1 MMKMNE
7 KKLKL
12 LIEYLEVLSKI
23 EGNYHSEINNAIKA
37 IESEFRISRNENKER
52 SGFISNGLISST
64 AYKTNTKGVAES
76 TVKEM
81 YNSMGDKEGNVHSTK
96 IEFTPDSIHLRANKI
111 NLGENITKE

>member
-1 MMKMNE
+1 MNE

-12 LIEYLEVLSKI
+12 LIEYLEVLGKI
-23 EGNYHSEINNAIKA
+23 EGNYHFEINNAIKA

-111 NLGENITKE
+111 NLGENIAKE